1 MLLSTPPRRGGG
13 SIKGNPG
20 GLIAYGNS
28 AMTRPGKLVPILAL
42 VAVVFFV
49 AVYR

>member
-1 MLLSTPPRRGGG
+1 MLLSTLRDGAEGASRVTPGG
-13 SIKGNPG
+13 S
-20 GLIAYGNS
+20 IAYGNS
-28 AMTRPGKLVPILAL
+28 AMTRPGKLVPIFAL